1 MVFHL
6 LLIYFHLITMIKK
19 INNTNNMNS
28 LKLSAIL
35 IASTLI
41 FIIIII
47 GYFGIVGLITD
58 IIALLTASVSVAL
71 AIFHKKFDKIFFAK

>member
-71 AIFHKKFDKIFFAK
+71 AIFHKKFDKIFFTK